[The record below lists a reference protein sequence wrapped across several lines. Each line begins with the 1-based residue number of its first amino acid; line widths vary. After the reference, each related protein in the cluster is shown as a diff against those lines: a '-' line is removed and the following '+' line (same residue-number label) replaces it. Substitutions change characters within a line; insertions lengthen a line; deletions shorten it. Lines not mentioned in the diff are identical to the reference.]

1 VEFTLKNAEEI
12 VMSLKIRQLSQGA
25 VADTYRIALEGRLDG
40 STSPELEQVLKP
52 VLDSNPKVIIF
63 ELAKLDFISSAGI
76 RVLIETQKK
85 LTARNGS
92 VILTEMQP
100 QIQKVLE
107 IIKALPG
114 IAVFR
119 NVEEMDQYLALMQ
132 EKYKKE

>member
-1 VEFTLKNAEEI
+1 MA
-12 VMSLKIRQLSQGA
+12 LKIRQLSHGT
-25 VADTYRIALEGRLDG
+25 VSETSRIALEGRLDG

-52 VLDSNPKVIIF
+52 ILDSNPKVVIF

-76 RVLIETQKK
+76 RVLIETQKS
-85 LTARNGS
+85 LSARNGS

-119 NVEEMDQYLALMQ
+119 NTDEMDQYLALMQ

>member
-1 VEFTLKNAEEI
+1 MA
-12 VMSLKIRQLSQGA
+12 LKIRQLSHGT
-25 VADTYRIALEGRLDG
+25 VSDTFRIALEGRLDG

-52 VLDSNPKVIIF
+52 ILDSNPKVVIF

-76 RVLIETQKK
+76 RVLIETQKS
-85 LTARNGS
+85 LSARKGS

-119 NVEEMDQYLALMQ
+119 DIEEMDQYLALMQ
-132 EKYKKE
+132 AKYKKE

>member
-1 VEFTLKNAEEI
+1 MA
-12 VMSLKIRQLSQGA
+12 LKIRQLSHGT
-25 VADTYRIALEGRLDG
+25 VSDIYRIALEGRLDG
-40 STSPELEQVLKP
+40 TTSPELEQVLKP
-52 VLDSNPKVIIF
+52 ILNSNPKVVIF

-76 RVLIETQKK
+76 RVLIETQKGLSAK
-85 LTARNGS
+85 NGS
-92 VILTEMQP
+92 VLLTEMQP

-119 NVEEMDQYLALMQ
+119 NTAEMDQYLALMQ